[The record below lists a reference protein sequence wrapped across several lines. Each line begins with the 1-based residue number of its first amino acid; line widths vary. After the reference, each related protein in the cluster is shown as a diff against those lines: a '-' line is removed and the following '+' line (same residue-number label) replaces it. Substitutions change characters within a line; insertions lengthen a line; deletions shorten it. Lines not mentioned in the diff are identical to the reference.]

1 MKLRSSARCLNLLLL
16 VALLLGTG
24 LPAAPILAQA
34 PEPPSTAVMPSE
46 GALRMTLPDAAPPEA
61 PAVQEVQT
69 PPVDPTPA
77 VPEGEQA
84 LMTCSAPATIPFG
97 RDLELTLGPLNGTN
111 NFAAQSV
118 TLTPAWGSTY
128 QSTWITGTMTAVN
141 CVGTNP
147 GPEQVFFYKDMN
159 YSGTCKMLAVGKYPS
174 SGNIGVGNDE
184 LTSVKVGAN
193 VDLLLCRD
201 KDYGGICETFT
212 GNDSNIGIGNDIG
225 NDTVTSAK
233 VTLAP
238 HAYGISA
245 VPLGTDAMQ
254 VVMRTGNNRLVAQT
268 WMPANSWG
276 PLVDLNLVVGDVPA
290 AVSRTPETYSVV
302 ARSGN
307 ALKVMHGDANGFSMV
322 WQDVP
327 GGYDPDI
334 QETIPVTDAV
344 GSPAMVTLG
353 PYQLTLFYRTSG
365 GDIKFNEWQSGY
377 GWRQTPISL
386 GRPSSTALTVDP
398 VAVARDENHIA
409 LFVVVDNR
417 VYVKEWSTANASDWN
432 DTTWRALTSTSSFS
446 AKAAPPAVASL
457 HRTQI
462 GVGVLSSTSEIWYLE
477 WTASATTEGWS
488 TPTKLDGLLNTLSLV
503 TTSTEEM
510 FFLGVNSSGYYFT
523 KRWTR
528 DGGWGSWGS
537 GGSSWASDAPAP
549 VGVAPRVREL
559 VVFGRSS
566 SNRLQAKSYLAP
578 NSAPTVASL
587 ANSLYGTPR
596 SQVIATFDARTYWAS
611 AYRSD
616 TDGKWYLAAK
626 STGTWT
632 GYTLQLSNHPN
643 ADVASNKV
651 SVAAADMNRDGDDE
665 IVVATLK
672 ADGSAAQ
679 VSVFQLVVNS
689 TGAVTGITSKATTS
703 FVLSGSTLAD
713 INVAVGNL
721 SNSGSAGVVD
731 EIAVIALRN
740 GYSQVRVGVYRFTG
754 SSLSALASQTL
765 DVNVS
770 PRDLEMTIAQI
781 DGAATEKIIFGV
793 QGNTFASLYS
803 YRLSGTTL
811 VSDVDVATLPF
822 FDFGVGPYT
831 SAMASGDV
839 DSDGFEEVIYTG
851 FHLIITYPS
860 GSLASVPA
868 VGSRSLAVG
877 DINMD
882 GLAEVVL
889 STANE
894 TFIFRKSNLGDKQF
908 YIRLPGTNVTGVPL
922 LADIDGDSL
931 VGSYKGCSEF
941 KEVQVVSV
949 INSHPQWY
957 NPDHETYHYNEGGI
971 ANTDTVAEGDE
982 YAWETSL
989 GGSITVGFEQELSF
1003 IVKLGKV
1010 SSSVSY
1016 EVKGSVGRGTTREES
1031 EATLSGAGFLGSNA
1045 TGAVCYVQTGYSCYA
1060 YEVTDP
1066 KTGVVSKAMACP
1078 TRSLG
1083 GETSEVCE
1091 PLNDWYAITRSQAGD
1106 SWAYVGHTMV
1116 TPSGEMTHTLD
1127 ISLEGNYKE
1136 PVQGNPRP
1144 LPPVDPYL
1152 LWWDGWDLRKNV
1164 DSTTVQGDV
1173 GQDWSIQRETAEGS
1187 TEHYGFEANITQ
1199 SSGVG
1204 AAGFTVE
1211 RSLTV
1216 GFGNE
1221 WNNST
1226 TWSTGLEFSGSVY
1239 DYDQSCGA
1247 MCKPYTVAPFVYRA
1261 QAVTLGGARYPYLE
1275 QDYYLTAASWV
1286 SSNSEGVAPEA
1297 PMAAPFKA
1305 GESVPPQT
1313 PIVTSPTH
1321 PDPDIWYAGDT
1332 VTLIWEQPAG
1342 DPALVSGYKWDLNQ
1356 FEIFTPTA
1364 SAQMTTTVTY
1374 HNLADGMYYLHLQ
1387 AKGSGA
1393 DRSPVVHRRVRVDNH
1408 APQVEFMT
1416 DPLWSN
1422 GFNGWFV
1429 SPVAVNVVATD
1440 TVGSGVTGIET
1451 SLDGS
1456 TWLPYTESVAFTTDT
1471 PGATLWA
1478 RATDTVGH
1486 TSEPVSTTIRIDQ
1499 TAPSTYDEDGYGLSY
1514 ASIITDEVGNAQL
1527 VLGGQLGD
1535 TLAGNLQVEMKAGN
1549 IGLWHTV
1556 NATGNFP
1563 MLPGNEFSTT
1573 ISTLQWI
1580 YTPTFNVRGVYPLWG
1595 RGVDAAGNYEDP
1607 WIHGVFWWE
1616 PDDVPELL
1624 ESQVS
1629 ASPRQAYAG
1638 DVIAFTVGARNS
1650 GYQEAQL
1657 LITNTVPSGLTVVPG
1672 SISDQGS
1679 YNPSTRVVAWTLDAL
1694 WPGQMRYL
1702 TFNATADATTVPITI
1717 ENQSNLMAY
1726 WPWEPLP
1733 GVPPEP
1739 ERHYYSTT
1747 TSIVILPGQAPAV
1760 ASAPESTTP
1769 RVLNASVVEG
1779 AIVSSPQVTLLVNAT
1794 HSARA
1799 LYVKEW
1805 VWDAG
1810 LNVWELVGE
1819 RGWIPFET
1827 APGLEVFQDASGKY
1841 GHYAWTL
1848 SEGDGV
1854 KYLGV
1859 WVVDASGQISNLNEG
1874 NLFYTNLVS
1883 TNGHLLPAG
1892 ERVQYRI
1899 PLDAG
1904 NLVLFNLVSL
1914 NGDAD
1919 LYIWK
1924 PRAGF
1929 MPHFYSNT
1937 EPAATGLSLDTVG
1950 FWAPE
1955 DGMYVMEVQAATDA
1969 YYRLISAGTL
1979 STASSLSETQVN
1991 AAWASLT
1998 EDDWALLQKQD
2009 ELMADVTQNLDSWKS
2024 THLTLAEKDRPA
2036 HPLTLSTPYTLG
2048 GATEPSESP
2057 QLPSEYATIFLPLVL
2072 KSSGAQ

>member
-1 MKLRSSARCLNLLLL
+1 MKLRSSARCFNLLLL

-24 LPAAPILAQA
+24 LPAAPIRAQA
-34 PEPPSTAVMPSE
+34 PEPPGSVVAPSE
-46 GALRMTLPDAAPPEA
+46 GALRMTLPDVAAPPEA
-61 PAVQEVQT
+61 PVVQEVQT
-69 PPVDPTPA
+69 PPVDPTLA

-84 LMTCSAPATIPFG
+84 LMSCSAPATIPFG
-97 RDLELTLGPLNGTN
+97 RDLELTLGPLNTAN
-111 NFAAQSV
+111 NFTAQSV

-141 CVGTNP
+141 CVGTTP

-159 YSGTCKMLAVGKYPS
+159 YSGTCKMLEIGKYPS
-174 SGNIGVGNDE
+174 SSNIGVGNDE

-238 HAYGISA
+238 HAYGIA
-245 VPLGTDAMQ
+245 AATLGTDAMQ
-254 VVMRTGNNRLVAQT
+254 VVMRTGSNRLVAQT
-268 WMPANSWG
+268 WNPTNSWG
-276 PLVDLNLVVGDVPA
+276 PLVDLGLAVGDTPA

-302 ARSGN
+302 ARSGT

-334 QETIPVTDAV
+334 QQTIPVTDAV

-365 GDIKFNEWQSGY
+365 GDIKYNEWQSGY

-409 LFVVVDNR
+409 VFVVVDSR
-417 VYVKEWSTANASDWN
+417 VYVKEWSTANASDWS
-432 DTTWRALTSTSSFS
+432 DTTWSALTSTSSFS
-446 AKAAPPAVASL
+446 AKAVPPAVASR
-457 HRTQI
+457 HRTHV
-462 GVGVLSSTSEIWYLE
+462 GVGVLSSTGEIWFLE

-488 TPTKLDGLLNTLSLV
+488 APTKLDGTLNTLSLAA
-503 TTSTEEM
+503 TSTEEM
-510 FFLGVNSSGYYFT
+510 FLFGVNSSGYYFT
-523 KRWTR
+523 KKWTR

-537 GGSSWASDAPAP
+537 GGSGWASGAPAP

-566 SNRLQAKSYLAP
+566 SNRLQVKSHLALNAIP
-578 NSAPTVASL
+578 VAASL

-596 SQVIATFDARTYWAS
+596 SQVITTFDARTYWVS

-626 STGTWT
+626 STETWN
-632 GYTLQLSNHPN
+632 GYTLQLSAHLN

-721 SNSGSAGVVD
+721 SNGSSTGVAD
-731 EIAVIALRN
+731 EIAVVALRN
-740 GYSQVRVGVYRFTG
+740 GYNQVRVGVYRFTG

-765 DVNVS
+765 DVNGL
-770 PRDLEMTIAQI
+770 PKDLEMTIAQI
-781 DGAATEKIIFGV
+781 DGTATEKIIFGV
-793 QGNTFASLYS
+793 QGTTSASLYR

-811 VSDVDVATLPF
+811 VSDVDVAMVPF
-822 FDFGVGPYT
+822 FDFGAGPYT

-839 DSDGFEEVIYTG
+839 DSDGLEEVIYTG
-851 FHLIITYPS
+851 SHLIITYPS
-860 GSLASVPA
+860 GGLAAVPA

-889 STANE
+889 STASESLILRNSK
-894 TFIFRKSNLGDKQF
+894 IGDTQF
-908 YIRLPGTNVTGVPL
+908 YIRLSGVPVTGVPL

-941 KEVQVVSV
+941 KEVQVVTV
-949 INSHPQWY
+949 ANSQPQWSTSAR
-957 NPDHETYHYNEGGI
+957 NNEG
-971 ANTDTVAEGDE
+971 AVFNTNTETEGDE
-982 YAWETSL
+982 YAWETSF
-989 GGSITVGFEQELSF
+989 GGSVTVGFEQDVSF
-1003 IVKLGKV
+1003 IVKLASV
-1010 SSSVSY
+1010 SSSVSV
-1016 EVKGSVGRGTTREES
+1016 ELMGSVGGGKTHEES
-1031 EATLSGAGFLGSNA
+1031 QATLSGGSYDGESAN
-1045 TGAVCYVQTGYSCYA
+1045 GVVCYTQTGYTCYA
-1060 YEVTDP
+1060 YDVTDP
-1066 KTGVVSKAMACP
+1066 DTGVTSSAMACP

-1083 GETSEVCE
+1083 GQAVQVCE
-1091 PLNDWYAITRSQAGD
+1091 PLSDWYQLTRPVAGD
-1106 SWAYVGHTMV
+1106 SWAPVGHRILVQGQITN
-1116 TPSGEMTHTLD
+1116 TLD
-1127 ISLEGNYKE
+1127 LSIEGNYA
-1136 PVQGNPRP
+1136 PPNPDANGRTQ
-1144 LPPVDPYL
+1144 PPVDPYL
-1152 LWWDGWDLRKNV
+1152 VWWDGWDLRKDV
-1164 DSTTVQGDV
+1164 KASTDPTGS
-1173 GQDWSIQRETAEGS
+1173 GQTWEIQRESSVGT
-1187 TEHYGFEANITQ
+1187 TEHYGFETSITQ

-1204 AAGFTVE
+1204 VAGFTVE

-1221 WNNST
+1221 WNSSV
-1226 TWSTGLEFSGSVY
+1226 TWSNGLGFSGEVY
-1239 DYDQSCGA
+1239 NYPTGCSFCQT
-1247 MCKPYTVAPFVYRA
+1247 YTIAPFVYRS

-1275 QDYYLTAASWV
+1275 QDYYLTYAPWLTNSRNELGRAPAAS
-1286 SSNSEGVAPEA
+1286 AMEA
-1297 PMAAPFKA
+1297 ETALA
-1305 GESVPPQT
+1305 GTPPQA
-1313 PIVTSPTH
+1313 PVVTSSTH
-1321 PDPDIWYAGDT
+1321 PDPDTWYVGNT
-1332 VTLIWEQPAG
+1332 VVFNWAQPAG
-1342 DPALVSGYKWDLNQ
+1342 DPGVVTGYKWDLNQ
-1356 FEIFTPTA
+1356 IAVFTPTA
-1364 SAQMTTTVTY
+1364 AARMTTTTTFN
-1374 HNLADGMYYLHLQ
+1374 NLADGVYYLHLR
-1387 AKGSGA
+1387 AEGNGT
-1393 DRSPVVHRRVRVDNH
+1393 DHSPVVHRRVLVDNT
-1408 APQVEFMT
+1408 APQVEFLT
-1416 DPLWSN
+1416 DPLWPN

-1429 SPVAVNVVATD
+1429 SPVAVNVAATD

-1451 SLDGS
+1451 STDGN
-1456 TWLPYTESVAFTTDT
+1456 TWLPYTESVAFTADT
-1471 PGATLWA
+1471 PGAVLWA

-1499 TAPSTYDEDGYGLSY
+1499 AAPSTYDEDGYGLSY

-1527 VLGGQLGD
+1527 VLGGQLSD
-1535 TLAGNLQVEMKAGN
+1535 ALSGNLQVEMKAGN

-1638 DVIAFTVGARNS
+1638 DVVAFTVGARNS

-1657 LITNTVPSGLTVVPG
+1657 LITNTVPAGLTVVPG
-1672 SISDQGS
+1672 SISDQGF
-1679 YNPSTRVVAWTLDAL
+1679 YNPSTRVIAWTLDAL

-1702 TFNATADATTVPITI
+1702 TFNATADATTIPITV
-1717 ENQSNLMAY
+1717 ENQSALMAY

-1747 TSIVILPGQAPAV
+1747 TSVVILPGQAPAV
-1760 ASAPESTTP
+1760 ASTPASTAP

-1779 AIVSSPQVTLLVNAT
+1779 ALVSSPQVTLLVNAT
-1794 HSARA
+1794 QSARA

-1805 VWDAG
+1805 VWDAA
-1810 LNVWELVGE
+1810 LNAWNLTGGS
-1819 RGWIPFET
+1819 GWVPFES

-1859 WVVDASGQISNLNEG
+1859 WVVDAEGQISNLNEG

-1883 TNGHLLPAG
+1883 ANGHLLPAG

-1904 NLVLFNLVSL
+1904 NLTLFNLVSL
-1914 NGDAD
+1914 SGDAD

-1929 MPHFYSNT
+1929 MPHYYSNAG
-1937 EPAATGLSLDTVG
+1937 PAASGLSLDTVG
-1950 FWAPE
+1950 FWALE

-1969 YYRLISAGTL
+1969 YYRLISAGALDTAGTL
-1979 STASSLSETQVN
+1979 AETQVN
-1991 AAWASLT
+1991 TAWASLT
-1998 EDDWALLQKQD
+1998 EGDWALLKQQD
-2009 ELMADVTQNLDSWKS
+2009 TLMVDVTQNLDSWKS
-2024 THLTLAEKDRPA
+2024 AHLTLAEKERPA

-2057 QLPSEYATIFLPLVL
+2057 QLPPDYATIFLPLVL